1 MASSD
6 SQKALSR
13 VISLRPAEVSDSEFL
28 IRVYASTRAE
38 EMAVWGWNPA
48 QQSGFIRMQFEARRR
63 GYASSYPSAVTSVI
77 FLDDVPV
84 GSLTAFRGTGET
96 RLLDISLLAEY
107 RERGIGRELITVLI
121 SEAASLK
128 SAVRLSVVR
137 GNRAARLYE
146 RLGFAAAGG
155 DAVYCEMEYL
165 PR

>member
-1 MASSD
+1 MESSD
-6 SQKALSR
+6 SQRVLSQR
-13 VISLRPAEVSDSEFL
+13 ISLRSAAASESEFL
-28 IRVYASTRAE
+28 IRVYASTRAQ
-38 EMAVWGWNPA
+38 EMAAWGWNPA

-63 GYASSYPSAVTSVI
+63 GYAASYPSADTSVI
-77 FLDDVPV
+77 FVDDVPA
-84 GSLTAFRGTGET
+84 GSLTTFRGSDEI

-107 RERGIGRELITVLI
+107 REWGIGGELIRALM

-146 RLGFAAAGG
+146 RLGFVATGG
-155 DAVYCEMEYL
+155 DTVYCEMEYL